1 LPVLRNDRV
10 VGLITRANLFDALA
24 SVVRMLVTTLRK
36 QCPAHQDFKEDT
48 GWRRL
53 SWLIRMGFLLFSR
66 TPPHTVYVDR

>member
-48 GWRRL
+48 QADGVACR
-53 SWLIRMGFLLFSR
+53 G
-66 TPPHTVYVDR
+66 